1 MAEGGGGPQHYK
13 IRIWGHIG
21 HPDFEENLQNFPLQ
35 EIGYISQDHDE
46 NETSVG
52 THSSEG
58 AGKGEKC
65 GKGSRKEGLLL
76 LGL

>member
-35 EIGYISQDHDE
+35 EIGYISQDQDE
-46 NETSVG
+46 NETSV
-52 THSSEG
+52 
-58 AGKGEKC
+58 
-65 GKGSRKEGLLL
+65 
-76 LGL
+76 